1 MNTLYVVATPVGNM
15 GDISQRALEVLKNA
29 KLIITENQ
37 DTTRKLF
44 NLLDLN
50 IRGKELFTFAD
61 FSKEKDI
68 DQAIKLIKRFPN
80 SCLVSEA
87 GTPLISDPGY
97 KLISSIRNKGLDINI
112 VAVPGPSS
120 LTAHLSISGLPT
132 DKFLFLGFLPKTKS
146 KRENIIKNLSKIN
159 KIIKATYVIFESK
172 YKIKDT
178 LELIRKYHP
187 SAKLSVGN
195 DLTKMFESV
204 YYGNVNTVIEK
215 INGTKTKGEFILHI
229 ELES

>member
-1 MNTLYVVATPVGNM
+1 M
-15 GDISQRALEVLKNA
+15 
-29 KLIITENQ
+29 
-37 DTTRKLF
+37 
-44 NLLDLN
+44 
-50 IRGKELFTFAD
+50 
-61 FSKEKDI
+61 
-68 DQAIKLIKRFPN
+68 
-80 SCLVSEA
+80 
-87 GTPLISDPGY
+87 
-97 KLISSIRNKGLDINI
+97 
-112 VAVPGPSS
+112 PGPSS